1 MGCGV
6 DCKECMGAGREGK
19 FENGEED
26 GAAEL
31 EGQFQRAADDV
42 DVDEG
47 DAEELFVLL
56 EGAAELIEV
65 MDKGGKGFE

>member
-6 DCKECMGAGREGK
+6 DCKECMEAGREGK

-26 GAAEL
+26 WAAVL
-31 EGQFQRAADDV
+31 EGQFQRADD

-47 DAEELFVLL
+47 DVEVLFVLL
-56 EGAAELIEV
+56 VGAAVLIEV
-65 MDKGGKGFE
+65 MDKGGKGFV